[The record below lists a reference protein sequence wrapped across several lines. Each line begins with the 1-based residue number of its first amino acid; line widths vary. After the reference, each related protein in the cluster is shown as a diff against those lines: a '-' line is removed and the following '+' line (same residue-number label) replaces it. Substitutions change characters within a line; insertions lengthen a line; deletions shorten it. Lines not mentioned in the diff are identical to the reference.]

1 MKNYLDKF
9 IINNEFSGCAVGLV
23 AMKKKGAVTKVLCCG
38 RTTGEEDSESVDR
51 KTFFDLAS
59 LTKPLVV
66 SLCLMVLEQQ
76 KQLSL
81 DAALSTYFSR
91 GSSDV
96 KKIKLY
102 SLLNHSSGLPAH
114 KPYYEKLIFL
124 PQNERWEYI
133 EQQILNTE
141 LKYKEGTDTVY
152 SDLGYLLLGRV
163 IERVSGIT
171 LDRFWTETIL
181 KPLQL
186 QEGLFYTKNKPQ
198 SALSFSSTGRCTW
211 SKKEITGV
219 VHDDNCRSLGGVAGH
234 AGTFGTI
241 TAMLSF
247 VEFLIRLYHGDCEHP
262 YLSSQFFKEKIDLLI
277 FKRRYGFDT
286 PTGCS
291 PSCGSNFSNLTI
303 GHLGYTG
310 TSFWIDLINKKG
322 VVLLTNRTYYKDDL
336 SAIRKLRPEI
346 HNMITSSCH
355 IKKVPIS

>member
-1 MKNYLDKF
+1 MKYYLDKL
-9 IINNEFSGCAVGLV
+9 IVNNEFSGCAVGLV
-23 AMKKKGAVTKVLCCG
+23 TMKKKDVVTKVLCRG
-38 RTTGEEDSESVDR
+38 RTSDKENSMSVDKR
-51 KTFFDLAS
+51 TLFDLAS

-66 SLCLMVLEQQ
+66 SLCLMVMDQQ

-81 DAALSTYFSR
+81 DASLSTYFSG
-91 GSSDV
+91 GSGDV
-96 KKIKLY
+96 TRIKLD

-114 KPYYEKLIFL
+114 KPYYKKLIIL
-124 PQNERWEYI
+124 PKNERWKHV

-141 LKYKEGTDTVY
+141 LIYKEGTGTAY

-163 IERVSGIT
+163 IEKVSGIT

-186 QEGLFYTKNKPQ
+186 QERLFYTKNKPQ
-198 SALSFSSTGRCTW
+198 SALSFSSTGRCAW
-211 SKKEITGV
+211 SKKELIGI

-241 TAMLSF
+241 TAMLGF
-247 VEFLIRLYHGDCEHP
+247 VEFLIRLYHGYYEHP
-262 YLSSQFFKEKIDLLI
+262 YLSSRFFKEKIDLLT
-277 FKRRYGFDT
+277 FNRRYGFDT

-291 PSCGSNFSNLTI
+291 PSCGSNFSDLTI

-336 SAIRKLRPEI
+336 SAVRKIRPEI
-346 HNMITSSCH
+346 HNMITSLCA
-355 IKKVPIS
+355 